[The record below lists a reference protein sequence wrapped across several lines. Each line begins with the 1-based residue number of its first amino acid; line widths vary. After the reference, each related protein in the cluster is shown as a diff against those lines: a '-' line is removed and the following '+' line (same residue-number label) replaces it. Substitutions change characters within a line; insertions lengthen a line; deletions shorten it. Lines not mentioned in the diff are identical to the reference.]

1 MVSDGN
7 NKLNIENH
15 KNSQGYYSIPRE
27 TWHTLDADTQ
37 EHVKKFNGD
46 LRKSRKN
53 GDKNH
58 NGRENDNE
66 RKMTTRRAPAGN
78 DDNPSSKK
86 KFGTVQ
92 FKDSDDSENMDARDD
107 LDEEN
112 GPENNIIRQRRGE
125 ILSFQVKG
133 DKE

>member
-1 MVSDGN
+1 
-7 NKLNIENH
+7 
-15 KNSQGYYSIPRE
+15 
-27 TWHTLDADTQ
+27 
-37 EHVKKFNGD
+37 
-46 LRKSRKN
+46 
-53 GDKNH
+53 
-58 NGRENDNE
+58 
-66 RKMTTRRAPAGN
+66 MTTRRAPAGN

-86 KFGTVQ
+86 KLRTVQ
-92 FKDSDDSENMDARDD
+92 LKDSDDSENMDARDD